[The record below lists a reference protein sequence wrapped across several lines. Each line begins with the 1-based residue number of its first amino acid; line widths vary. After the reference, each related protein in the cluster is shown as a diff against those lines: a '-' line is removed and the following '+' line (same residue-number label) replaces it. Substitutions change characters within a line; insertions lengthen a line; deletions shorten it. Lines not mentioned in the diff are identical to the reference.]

1 MQSRLKIFCEFR
13 NIFSCFR
20 LLTDTDIRGD
30 AADVN
35 VGATLVVDELLQAG
49 LAQLGVVEEGGVG
62 VDVGVDSFV
71 HHAGLRVH
79 LQVLVQLRAPRVLN
93 TVARPQNLGSD
104 ILLDI

>member
-1 MQSRLKIFCEFR
+1 MQSRLKIFSEFR
-13 NIFSCFR
+13 KIFSCFR